1 MTLTN
6 KELERLIGEFMVL
19 VSKAKQTEDN
29 AMEQEY
35 TRELKLLKL
44 AYADRRSVVYGQ
56 GFSIWGFVSCAYDQI
71 KIAWIGNIQ
80 RGSNQAVDNII
91 DR

>member
-19 VSKAKQTEDN
+19 VSKAQQTDDN
-29 AMEQEY
+29 AMVQEY

-44 AYADRRSVVYGQ
+44 AYADRRSVVYG
-56 GFSIWGFVSCAYDQI
+56 
-71 KIAWIGNIQ
+71 
-80 RGSNQAVDNII
+80 
-91 DR
+91 